1 MDAAHNPAGMAATVE
16 AVSEAF
22 TFTELV
28 AILAVAEDKDVP
40 GILDELEP
48 AVTRLVVTANSSQRS
63 MDPVK
68 LGELAVSVLGPDRVL
83 VAAGL
88 DEAVET
94 GVRLADEMAAES
106 AGRAAPACWSP
117 ARSLPPA
124 TRGGCC

>member
-1 MDAAHNPAGMAATVE
+1 
-16 AVSEAF
+16 
-22 TFTELV
+22 
-28 AILAVAEDKDVP
+28 VP

-106 AGRAAPACWSP
+106 GRPGSAGLLVTGSVITAGDARRLLLSP
-117 ARSLPPA
+117 AEGDR
-124 TRGGCC
+124 